1 MPIFRTNKR
10 ANQKQT
16 VMKKVKEKKTV
27 LFRFMITPSEKK
39 WIEEK
44 AEETGLTQSQVVRH
58 YHLVNLIKEK

>member
-1 MPIFRTNKR
+1 
-10 ANQKQT
+10 
-16 VMKKVKEKKTV
+16 MKKVKEKKTV